1 MDLNDLHNAILKL
14 ADELGRTPTKLEL
27 CDIYSQARGALRLHY
42 NDRYSDLINAA
53 GLAPNRKLKITN
65 AIFEKNIVS
74 HLEQYE
80 PKVVTKSLNYPKIL
94 IIPDVHFPFEHKKA
108 LEFMHEFAKE
118 NQPEFI
124 FQIGDLMDM
133 YSHAKFPRSH
143 NIFTPKEEE
152 TLARKGAEKM
162 WARLRQDC
170 PQAKCIQMLGNHCV
184 RPLKRTMESMP
195 TMEHWM
201 EKYFQELMTFEGV
214 ETILNAREEY
224 KIKDIIFTHGYA
236 TKLGDH
242 RDHYL
247 ANLVVGHSH
256 TGGVSFRQIN
266 GRVLWELNSGYLADQ
281 YSKGLSY
288 TATRTVKWTLGLG
301 FIDKYGPRFVA
312 Y

>member
-27 CDIYSQARGALRLHY
+27 CDIYSQARSALRIHY
-42 NDRYSDLINAA
+42 NDRYTLLVNAA
-53 GLAPNRKLKITN
+53 GLAPNKSDKITN
-65 AIFEKNIVS
+65 EIFKKDIKK

-80 PKVVTKSLNYPKIL
+80 PKAVVKSLNYPKIL
-94 IIPDVHFPFEHKKA
+94 IIPDIHFPFEHKKA
-108 LEFMHEFAKE
+108 IEWMHEFAKE
-118 NQPEFI
+118 NQPEYI
-124 FQIGDLMDM
+124 FQIGDMFDF

-143 NIFTPKEEE
+143 NVFTPKEEE
-152 TLARKGAEKM
+152 RLAREKAEKM
-162 WARLRQDC
+162 WARLQKDC
-170 PQAKCIQMLGNHCV
+170 PQAKCIQMIGNHSA
-184 RPLKRTMESMP
+184 RPLKRTLEAMP
-195 TMEHWM
+195 SMEHWA
-201 EKYFQELMTFEGV
+201 EKYFEELMSFNNV

-224 KIKDIIFTHGYA
+224 KIKDIYFTHGYA
-236 TKLGDH
+236 NKLGDH

-266 GRVLWELNSGYLADQ
+266 GRVLWELNCGYLADQ

-288 TATRTVKWTLGLG
+288 TATRTVKWTLGIG
-301 FIDKYGPRFVA
+301 FIDKYGPRFVP